1 MCRLGRGEWV
11 SAVRAL
17 PRPVLANA
25 ILKVNNN
32 HNRQPIIASLSG

>member
-1 MCRLGRGEWV
+1 M

-17 PRPVLANA
+17 PRSGLANA